1 MGYQVLARKWR
12 PGKFSELVGQE
23 HVVTAISNALAN
35 NRLHHAYLFTGTRG
49 VGKTTIARIFAKSLN
64 CEKGVTQDPCGQ
76 CGNCL
81 DIEAGRFVDLLEIDA
96 ASRTKVEDTREL
108 LDNVQYSP
116 TRGDYK
122 IYLIDEVHMLSKH
135 SFNAL
140 LKTLEEPPPHVKFL
154 LATTDPQKLPITIL
168 SRCLQFNLKALS
180 RQQIAQQLL
189 HILPEEDIQFEK
201 EAVLELAKSASG
213 SMRDALSTTDQAI
226 AQGNGNIT
234 SAVVSDMLGLM
245 DRNVVIKL
253 LHAVLTKDKQQVF
266 SMIEDISLS
275 APDYSQLM
283 AEMMSYVHQTAL
295 TQFVPDACKLE
306 NASAKSVYYLA
317 TKVPPEQLQL
327 YYQILLEGRKQIAH
341 VHDGKMALEM
351 TVMRMMAFAPELEL
365 TSAAELTDLA
375 QVESKKKIDV
385 SAPLVNATPIE
396 ASPIETKAD
405 KADES
410 EIEEPSENT
419 GEELTEETIFS
430 ENSSVTE
437 VGEQAAELVQDK
449 GETSESD
456 IVEDSVEVAEK
467 TGVAEPDTAET
478 NSLKNE
484 TATSDVD
491 TQETPHAQ
499 MLDIEAQAAAMRE
512 QVPYG
517 GADNAVQQQIEP
529 AEDLSGYQA
538 LDTGEPDLYQEHDY
552 SADSYDNGT
561 NTGGLNTAQS
571 ALTTQNTSE
580 ARNKASGASAESVTN
595 LLALRDKLIDLTQT
609 DTEDA
614 DTPSFDESTRD
625 FSAPSSEPEK
635 PLFTNSVEELESALS
650 SDDET
655 ELASSISALADTEQ
669 ESMQDSANVV
679 ESLSDNGITSDDT
692 GPEDES
698 VDFEV
703 PLFLEGT
710 KVIYAS
716 QIDTWSQLLTQS
728 GLSGLPKQV
737 ALHSN
742 YSKNQNEVTLVVSQ
756 SQSHLLN
763 DATKLSIEEALS
775 STLQQPLQVN
785 LVIGEVKDTPFA
797 LQELIN
803 KKRLAYAKEAIQ
815 KDINVNQLCET
826 FSAKVL
832 EESIKPN

>member
-189 HILPEEDIQFEK
+189 HILPEENIQFEK

-213 SMRDALSTTDQAI
+213 SMRDALSITDQAI

-234 SAVVSDMLGLM
+234 SAVISDMLGLM

-253 LHAVLTKDKQQVF
+253 LYSVLTKDKQQVF
-266 SMIEDISLS
+266 NMIEDISLS

-295 TQFVPDACKLE
+295 TQFIPDACKLE
-306 NASAKSVYYLA
+306 NANAKSVYYLA

-365 TSAAELTDLA
+365 TGANELSELA
-375 QVESKKKIDV
+375 DIESKKKIDV
-385 SAPLVNATPIE
+385 SLTDNNAEPVTANPVAVQMDTVAE
-396 ASPIETKAD
+396 NEDKEVVESSPEVELAKESAD
-405 KADES
+405 A
-410 EIEEPSENT
+410 
-419 GEELTEETIFS
+419 
-430 ENSSVTE
+430 ENS
-437 VGEQAAELVQDK
+437 D
-449 GETSESD
+449 
-456 IVEDSVEVAEK
+456 VEDDVAAAREEVAEK
-467 TGVAEPDTAET
+467 SESTVVAQLDVKTDDTINAVTET
-478 NSLKNE
+478 E
-484 TATSDVD
+484 VQATP
-491 TQETPHAQ
+491 QAQ
-499 MLDIEAQAAAMRE
+499 LLDIESQAEALRE
-512 QVPYG
+512 QVPYVG
-517 GADNAVQQQIEP
+517 SEPASAQQQVAP
-529 AEDLSGYQA
+529 FDDLSGYQA
-538 LDTGEPDLYQEHDY
+538 MDTGNPEEV
-552 SADSYDNGT
+552 SADDYTDVEHNFSSDHFNIGADESSTHKEPHSTRPEPQAT
-561 NTGGLNTAQS
+561 NTS
-571 ALTTQNTSE
+571 
-580 ARNKASGASAESVTN
+580 SGASAESVTD
-595 LLALRDKLIDLTQT
+595 LLALRDKLIDLTQS
-609 DTEDA
+609 DEEQSDSH
-614 DTPSFDESTRD
+614 SFEESTRD
-625 FSAPSSEPEK
+625 FSAPEPEPEK
-635 PLFTNSVEELESALS
+635 PLFTESVEELENALS
-650 SDDET
+650 SDDEADPDEFLSSQSTT
-655 ELASSISALADTEQ
+655 EHNATQDVQNTIDAMSEQSAA
-669 ESMQDSANVV
+669 
-679 ESLSDNGITSDDT
+679 TSDIEID
-692 GPEDES
+692 DES

-703 PLFLEGT
+703 PLFLDGA
-710 KVIYAS
+710 KVIHAS

-775 STLQQPLQVN
+775 STLQQPLQVS
-785 LVIGEVKDTPFA
+785 LVVGEVKDTPFA

-815 KDINVNQLCET
+815 QDVNVNQLCET

-832 EESIKPN
+832 EESIKAN

>member
-213 SMRDALSTTDQAI
+213 SMRDALSITDQAI

-253 LHAVLTKDKQQVF
+253 FHAVLTKDKKQVF

-306 NASAKSVYYLA
+306 NASAKSVYYFA

-327 YYQILLEGRKQIAH
+327 YYQILLEGRKQMVH

-351 TVMRMMAFAPELEL
+351 TLMRMMAFAPKLEL

-385 SAPLVNATPIE
+385 SPPVVDATPIE
-396 ASPIETKAD
+396 ASPVETQAD
-405 KADES
+405 VADES
-410 EIEEPSENT
+410 EIEESSENT
-419 GEELTEETIFS
+419 REELTEEPRPN

-437 VGEQAAELVQDK
+437 VGGQAQELVQDK
-449 GETSESD
+449 GETSE
-456 IVEDSVEVAEK
+456 A
-467 TGVAEPDTAET
+467 GVAEDSADVAAETGIAEPVTAET
-478 NSLKNE
+478 NTLENE
-484 TATSDVD
+484 TVTSDVD

-499 MLDIEAQAAAMRE
+499 MLDIEAQAAVIRE
-512 QVPYG
+512 QVPYI
-517 GADNAVQQQIEP
+517 GADSALPPQQIEP
-529 AEDLSGYQA
+529 AEDLRGYQA
-538 LDTGEPDLYQEHDY
+538 LDTGEPELYQEYDY
-552 SADSYDNGT
+552 SVDSYDT
-561 NTGGLNTAQS
+561 NTGGINTPQS
-571 ALTTQNTSE
+571 SLTTQNTSE
-580 ARNKASGASAESVTN
+580 ARNKASGASAESLTN

-609 DTEDA
+609 DTEDS

-650 SDDET
+650 SDEET
-655 ELASSISALADTEQ
+655 ELASSISAVADTEQ
-669 ESMQDSANVV
+669 ESSQDSANVV

-692 GPEDES
+692 GTEEES

-703 PLFLEGT
+703 PLFLEGI
-710 KVIYAS
+710 KVIHAS

-763 DATKLSIEEALS
+763 DATKLTIEEALI

-815 KDINVNQLCET
+815 KDDNVNQLCET